1 MTYYLVWWLEDIST
15 SPEDQLMAICL
26 TQEDA
31 DRELKK
37 IIASS
42 PEEEH
47 YITIEKTVKDEGG
60 ALV

>member
-1 MTYYLVWWLEDIST
+1 
-15 SPEDQLMAICL
+15 MAICL